1 MSKDKKKQ
9 SYNDWLMKRTGLLIV
24 YAWVLLAVGFFVLTA
39 WDPTYLDS
47 SEDYVSILAIIGGP
61 ALLIVTKII
70 ETWNQ
75 EKQNEISDY
84 EAQASHEMAMD
95 EIRVRHQADM
105 ERNPHCHEE
114 SNEVE
119 NQQLSELTQ
128 KLNDSLDK
136 VADLE
141 SEVMSLKSAS
151 RKNRS
156 S

>member
-84 EAQASHEMAMD
+84 EAQASHERAMD

-128 KLNDSLDK
+128 KLNNSLDK

>member
-24 YAWVLLAVGFFVLTA
+24 YAWVMLAVGFFVLTA

-84 EAQASHEMAMD
+84 EAQASHERAMD

>member
-84 EAQASHEMAMD
+84 EAQASHERAMD

>member
-1 MSKDKKKQ
+1 MSRDKKKQ

-24 YAWVLLAVGFFVLTA
+24 YAWVMLAVGFFVLTA

-84 EAQASHEMAMD
+84 EAQASHERAMD

>member
-24 YAWVLLAVGFFVLTA
+24 YAWVMLAVGFFVLTA

-84 EAQASHEMAMD
+84 EAQATHERAMD